1 MLTERAQMADNIHTI
16 EDLCRAGG
24 VDGYVRARVD
34 QAVAEVVAEVSKGAR
49 IEALEDC
56 KRVLDAYDPD
66 GPFKIIAGGPFCR
79 EKLRGEDITDIVV
92 AGERR
97 ALRRRLCPKPTTDE
111 LRAQTRERVRRY
123 RTQTPDK
130 RYVIREA
137 REFDKK
143 RARDRAKLRP
153 AELQA
158 GMKALKEAIAKAAKR
173 DGTPG
178 ILAEPTE
185 PGSARKAIEEAMAK
199 LESDR
204 ADRGQAKAK
213 AKRDGAPSS

>member
-1 MLTERAQMADNIHTI
+1 MADNIDTI

-34 QAVAEVVAEVSKGAR
+34 QAVAEVSKRAR

-66 GPFKIIAGGPFCR
+66 GPFRIIAGGPFCR
-79 EKLRGEDITDIVV
+79 EGLRGEDITDIVV

-111 LRAQTRERVRRY
+111 LRAQTRE
-123 RTQTPDK
+123 
-130 RYVIREA
+130 REA

>member
-1 MLTERAQMADNIHTI
+1 MADNIDTI

-34 QAVAEVVAEVSKGAR
+34 QAVAEVSKRAR

-79 EKLRGEDITDIVV
+79 EELRGEDITDIVV

>member
-1 MLTERAQMADNIHTI
+1 MADNIHTI

-24 VDGYVRARVD
+24 VNGYVRARVD
-34 QAVAEVVAEVSKGAR
+34 QAVAEVSKRAR

-66 GPFKIIAGGPFCR
+66 GPFRIIAGGQFCR
-79 EKLRGEDITDIVV
+79 EGLRGEDITDIVV